1 MFSRSTR
8 FATSTAS
15 SGGFSLIEVMM
26 VVGIIGVLAV
36 ISVPMTGNALRYIRI
51 SGDARDLSN
60 SISVAKMRAA
70 SKFTKSRLF
79 VDLAGKTFY
88 IQTYEKTATAAC
100 TTPPC
105 WVNETSATSLSST
118 VSFDYAPV
126 AAAPPDTQT
135 TIDQA
140 PECRTLDATPV
151 DIADSACI
159 IFNSRGLPIL
169 SVESGAPTGDN
180 AIYMTDGS
188 AVYGIT
194 VAATGFIRLWR
205 TNAATAPTWTL
216 Q

>member
-1 MFSRSTR
+1 MLSRSTR
-8 FATSTAS
+8 LGTSSAS

-36 ISVPMTGNALRYIRI
+36 ISVPMTGNALKYIRI

-79 VDLAGKTFY
+79 VDLAGKAFY
-88 IQTYEKTATAAC
+88 IQTYEKNATAAC

-105 WVNETSATSLSST
+105 WVNETAATSLSST

-126 AAAPPDTQT
+126 ASAPPDTQT

-151 DIADSACI
+151 DIADTACI

-169 SVESGAPTGDN
+169 SIESGAPTGDN
-180 AIYMTDGS
+180 AVYMTDGS